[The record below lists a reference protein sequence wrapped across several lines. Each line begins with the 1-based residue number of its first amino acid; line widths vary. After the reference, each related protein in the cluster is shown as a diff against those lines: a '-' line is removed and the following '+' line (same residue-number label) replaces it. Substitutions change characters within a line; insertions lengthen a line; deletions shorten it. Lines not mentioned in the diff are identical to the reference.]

1 MSATAARAAAAPWP
15 VLAAGLLLAG
25 GAAWLGAQSG
35 WRQAALWGLGAGLGV
50 ALYHATF
57 SFAGGFR
64 ALLGQRRSAA
74 FRAQL
79 VMLAVLVVLMLP
91 AVEAGTLL
99 GAPVRGIV
107 FPLGVA
113 VVLGAFLFGVGMQ
126 LGGGCGSG
134 TLYTAGGGSLR
145 MLLTLAFFVVGATLA
160 AWQSEAW
167 SGLPALPVATL
178 PAMLGLWPA
187 VALSLA
193 VLVAAGAAAWLAERR
208 RHGAAAPLPWTGGG
222 WLRGPWPLLWGA
234 VALALLNLAT
244 LWLAG
249 RPWVITAAFPLW
261 GSRAVEALGLDDPA
275 FWPFWED
282 PTRAEAILRP
292 VLADRTTVM
301 DLGLMAGAL
310 LAAGLAGRFAPRLA
324 MPWRH
329 AAASV
334 LGGLLLGVGAVV
346 ASGCNISAY
355 VAGIASI
362 SAYVAGIASGS
373 LHGWG
378 WILPAL
384 AGNWVGMRL
393 RPAFGLEA

>member
-1 MSATAARAAAAPWP
+1 MRVATARAP
-15 VLAAGLLLAG
+15 VLLGLVLLVC
-25 GAAWLGAQSG
+25 GAAWLGAGQG
-35 WRQAALWGLGAGLGV
+35 WRQAALWGLGSALGV

-64 ALLGQRRSAA
+64 ALLAHRRSAA

-79 VMLAVLVVLMLP
+79 VMLAILVALMLP
-91 AVEAGTLL
+91 AIEQGTIAGV
-99 GAPVRGIV
+99 PVRGIV
-107 FPLGVA
+107 FPLGIA
-113 VVLGAFLFGVGMQ
+113 VIAGAFLFGVGMQ
-126 LGGGCGSG
+126 IGGGCGSG
-134 TLYTAGGGSLR
+134 TLYTTGGGNLR
-145 MLLTLAFFVVGATLA
+145 MLLTLAFFVTGATLA
-160 AWQSEAW
+160 AWQSAPW
-167 SGLPALPVATL
+167 SNLPALPVVTL
-178 PAMLGLWPA
+178 PALFGLWPA

-193 VLVAAGAAAWLAERR
+193 VLAAAGLGAWAAERR
-208 RHGAAAPLPWTGGG
+208 RHGVAEPLPWHGGNL
-222 WLRGPWPLLWGA
+222 LRGPWALLWGA
-234 VALALLNLAT
+234 AALAILNLLT

-261 GSRAVEALGLDDPA
+261 GSRVVEGLGWDDPA
-275 FWPFWED
+275 FWAFWED
-282 PTRAEAILRP
+282 PTRSEAFLRP

-310 LAAGLAGRFAPRLA
+310 LAAALAGRFAPRLA

-334 LGGLLLGVGAVV
+334 VGGLLLGIGAVV
-346 ASGCNISAY
+346 ASGCN
-355 VAGIASI
+355 I

-384 AGNWVGMRL
+384 AGNWVGIRL
-393 RPAFGLEA
+393 RPAFGLAT

>member
-1 MSATAARAAAAPWP
+1 MGVMASRAP
-15 VLAAGLLLAG
+15 VLFGTVLLAA
-25 GAAWLGAQSG
+25 GAAWLGHGHG
-35 WRQAALWGLGAGLGV
+35 WRQAALWAVGAALGI

-64 ALLGQRRSAA
+64 ALLARRRSAA
-74 FRAQL
+74 IRAQL
-79 VMLAVLVVLMLP
+79 VMLALLVVLMLP
-91 AVEAGTLL
+91 AIDHGSLA

-113 VVLGAFLFGVGMQ
+113 VVVGAFLFGVGMQ

-145 MLLTLAFFVVGATLA
+145 MLLTLGFFVAGATLA

-167 SGLPALPVATL
+167 TDLPALPALTL
-178 PAMLGLWPA
+178 HGALGLWPA
-187 VALSLA
+187 LGVSLA
-193 VLVAAGAAAWLAERR
+193 LLAAAGLAAWLVERR
-208 RHGAAAPLPWTGGG
+208 RHGAADPLPWRGGG
-222 WLRGPWPLLWGA
+222 LLRGPWPLLWGA
-234 VALALLNLAT
+234 VALAALNLLT

-261 GSRAVEALGLDDPA
+261 GARAVEAIGWDDPA

-282 PTRAEAILRP
+282 PTRVEAILRP
-292 VLADRTTVM
+292 LPADRTTVM
-301 DLGLMAGAL
+301 DFGLMAGAL

-355 VAGIASI
+355 VAGIAS
-362 SAYVAGIASGS
+362 GS

-384 AGNWVGMRL
+384 AGNWVGLRV
-393 RPAFGLEA
+393 RPAFGLAD

>member
-1 MSATAARAAAAPWP
+1 MSA
-15 VLAAGLLLAG
+15 AAGLRLPAWPLPLGLALLAV
-25 GAAWLGAQSG
+25 GAAWLGAGHG
-35 WRQAALWGLGAGLGV
+35 WRQAALWGVGAGLGV

-64 ALLGQRRSAA
+64 ALLAHGRSADL
-74 FRAQL
+74 RAQL
-79 VMLAVLVVLMLP
+79 VMLGLLVALMLP
-91 AVEAGTLL
+91 AIEAGTLA
-99 GAPVRGIV
+99 GQPVRGIV
-107 FPLGVA
+107 FPLGLA
-113 VVLGAFLFGVGMQ
+113 VVIGAFLFGVGMQ

-167 SGLPALPVATL
+167 SGLPAMPAATL
-178 PAMLGLWPA
+178 QGMLGAWPA
-187 VALSLA
+187 IGLSLA
-193 VLVAAGAAAWLAERR
+193 VLAGAGVIAWRAERR
-208 RHGAAAPLPWTGGG
+208 RHGVAAPLPWRGGG
-222 WLRGPWPLLWGA
+222 LLRGPWPLLWGA
-234 VALALLNLAT
+234 VALAALNLVT

-261 GSRAVEALGLDDPA
+261 GSRAVEALGWDDPA

-310 LAAGLAGRFAPRLA
+310 LAAALAGRFAPRLA

-355 VAGIASI
+355 VAGIAS
-362 SAYVAGIASGS
+362 GS

-384 AGNWVGMRL
+384 AGNWVGLRL
-393 RPAFGLEA
+393 RPAFRLAV

>member
-1 MSATAARAAAAPWP
+1 MRVATARAP
-15 VLAAGLLLAG
+15 VLLGLVLLVC
-25 GAAWLGAQSG
+25 GAAWLGAGQG
-35 WRQAALWGLGAGLGV
+35 WRQAALWGLGSALGV

-64 ALLGQRRSAA
+64 ALLAHRRSAA

-79 VMLAVLVVLMLP
+79 VMLAILVALMLP
-91 AVEAGTLL
+91 AIEQGTIA

-107 FPLGVA
+107 FPLGIA
-113 VVLGAFLFGVGMQ
+113 VIAGAFLFGVGMQ
-126 LGGGCGSG
+126 IGGGCGSG
-134 TLYTAGGGSLR
+134 TLYTTGGGNLR
-145 MLLTLAFFVVGATLA
+145 MLLTLAFFVTGATLA
-160 AWQSEAW
+160 AWQSAPW
-167 SGLPALPVATL
+167 SNLPALPVVTL
-178 PAMLGLWPA
+178 PALFGLWPA

-193 VLVAAGAAAWLAERR
+193 VLAAAGLGAWAAERR
-208 RHGAAAPLPWTGGG
+208 RHGVAEPLPWHGGNL
-222 WLRGPWPLLWGA
+222 LRGPWALLWGA
-234 VALALLNLAT
+234 VALAILNLLT

-261 GSRAVEALGLDDPA
+261 GSRVVEGLGWDDPA
-275 FWPFWED
+275 FWAFWED
-282 PTRAEAILRP
+282 PTRSEAFLRP

-310 LAAGLAGRFAPRLA
+310 LAAALAGRFAPRLA

-334 LGGLLLGVGAVV
+334 VGGLLLGIGAVV
-346 ASGCNISAY
+346 ASGCN
-355 VAGIASI
+355 I

-384 AGNWVGMRL
+384 AGNWVGIRL
-393 RPAFGLEA
+393 RPAFGLAT

>member
-1 MSATAARAAAAPWP
+1 
-15 VLAAGLLLAG
+15 
-25 GAAWLGAQSG
+25 
-35 WRQAALWGLGAGLGV
+35 
-50 ALYHATF
+50 
-57 SFAGGFR
+57 
-64 ALLGQRRSAA
+64 
-74 FRAQL
+74 
-79 VMLAVLVVLMLP
+79 
-91 AVEAGTLL
+91 
-99 GAPVRGIV
+99 
-107 FPLGVA
+107 
-113 VVLGAFLFGVGMQ
+113 
-126 LGGGCGSG
+126 
-134 TLYTAGGGSLR
+134 
-145 MLLTLAFFVVGATLA
+145 MLLTLVFFVAGATLA

-167 SGLPALPVATL
+167 TGLPALPAATL
-178 PAMLGLWPA
+178 PGMVGLWPA

-193 VLVAAGAAAWLAERR
+193 LLGAAGLGAWLAERR
-208 RHGAAAPLPWTGGG
+208 RHGSAAPLPWTGGG

-234 VALALLNLAT
+234 AVLALLNLAT
-244 LWLAG
+244 LWIAG

-261 GSRAVEALGLDDPA
+261 GSRVVEALGLDDPA

-310 LAAGLAGRFAPRLA
+310 LAAGLAGRFAARLM

-334 LGGLLLGVGAVV
+334 VGGLLLGVGAVV

-355 VAGIASI
+355 VAGIAS
-362 SAYVAGIASGS
+362 GS

-378 WILPAL
+378 WIVPAL

>member
-1 MSATAARAAAAPWP
+1 MSLIARRAAVPRWP
-15 VLAAGLLLAG
+15 VLAAMLLLAG
-25 GAAWLGAQSG
+25 GAASLGAQFG
-35 WRQAALWGLGAGLGV
+35 WRQAALWGLGAALGV

-64 ALLGQRRSAA
+64 ALLGQCRGAA

-79 VMLAVLVVLMLP
+79 VMLAILVVLMLP
-91 AVEAGTLL
+91 AIEAGTLF

-113 VVLGAFLFGVGMQ
+113 VVMGAFLFGVGMQ

-145 MLLTLAFFVVGATLA
+145 MALTLAFFVAGATLA

-167 SGLPALPVATL
+167 SELPALPAATL
-178 PAMLGLWPA
+178 PGLVGLWPA
-187 VALSLA
+187 VVVSLA
-193 VLVAAGAAAWLAERR
+193 LLAAAGIAAWLAERR
-208 RHGAAAPLPWTGGG
+208 RHGVAAPLPWTDGG

-234 VALALLNLAT
+234 VVLAVLNLAT

-275 FWPFWED
+275 FWPFWDD

-310 LAAGLAGRFAPRLA
+310 LAAGLAGRFAPRLV

-334 LGGLLLGVGAVV
+334 VGGLLLGVGAVV
-346 ASGCNISAY
+346 ASGCN
-355 VAGIASI
+355 I

-393 RPAFGLEA
+393 RPAFGLD

>member
-1 MSATAARAAAAPWP
+1 MARAPILLGVA
-15 VLAAGLLLAG
+15 VLAC
-25 GAAWLGAQSG
+25 GAAWLGHGQG
-35 WRQAALWGLGAGLGV
+35 WRHAALWGVGAALGI

-64 ALLGQRRSAA
+64 ALLAHRRSAA
-74 FRAQL
+74 VRAQL
-79 VMLAVLVVLMLP
+79 AMLALLVVLMLP
-91 AVEAGTLL
+91 AIDHGSLA

-113 VVLGAFLFGVGMQ
+113 VVVGAFLFGVGMQ

-145 MLLTLAFFVVGATLA
+145 MLLTLAFFVAGATLA

-167 SGLPALPVATL
+167 TTLPALPPATL
-178 PAMLGLWPA
+178 PGIFGLWPA
-187 VALSLA
+187 LGLSLA
-193 VLVAAGAAAWLAERR
+193 LLAAAALVAWLAERR
-208 RHGAAAPLPWTGGG
+208 RHGVAEPLPWRGGG
-222 WLRGPWPLLWGA
+222 LLRGPWPMLWGA
-234 VALALLNLAT
+234 VALAALNLLT

-261 GSRAVEALGLDDPA
+261 GSRAVEAFGWDDPA

-292 VLADRTTVM
+292 IAADRITVM

-310 LAAGLAGRFAPRLA
+310 LAAGLAGRFAPRFA

-329 AAASV
+329 AAASA

-346 ASGCNISAY
+346 ASGCN
-355 VAGIASI
+355 I

-384 AGNWVGMRL
+384 AGNWVGLRL
-393 RPAFGLEA
+393 RPAFGLAG